1 MDNLIREMREKEL
14 ITIEKVRSVML
25 LANVLY
31 PSLEFVDFERN

>member
-14 ITIEKVRSVML
+14 ITIEKVPSVML